1 MMRTARTEILRLE
14 TLEERLQPARIW
26 YPEFPELNPLPANNG
41 WLSLADLPASASRV
55 LELPIQQSGKT
66 SIGDLDV
73 VLSMNNEHLA
83 NYAYTLISPQGTE
96 VRLKTSGDFQGAF
109 NRLVFDDQAQL
120 SLPVGSANV
129 QCRFTPATPLSS
141 FMGQSLNGNWQ
152 LRITNIQTDNAPPD
166 FIHVSLGITTNG
178 LDDHSNTVSG
188 PQAIDLAT
196 RLVPQTASTWAE
208 SGRLSYGGDIDVFT
222 WTAPSKGGFEVKVR
236 AANGSQF
243 YPDMYIF
250 DATQQYLRQFNG
262 DAFVATGGPLGGS
275 ASRLAS
281 AVAGVSYVIT
291 VGDNHGQLLGNY
303 TVELTAY
310 NDDQVDEP
318 LNPAITSVRGGSL
331 DITRGSINRL
341 GDVDWFKIDVPG
353 TGATTVTLTGLDMFS
368 GEYSIWSA
376 SNRGTQLVSGWFSSL
391 GSAKQANFVPSQDN
405 QYYLRVSGNSGNYQ
419 FTVTTTGYEDDYGDT
434 PATAG
439 YLETYADYFSAFGSI
454 NISGDRDLFQIPTP
468 QGQLANI
475 EVYPVGLDGFQIDYN
490 FLTITIVDA
499 FGNVV
504 EVEDEMDG
512 TVSSVYQNR
521 TNVLG
526 TVQLVFL
533 VPDNNPYYV
542 RVSGRQGRTGDYWV
556 DVHNQVFVDDPFD
569 DDMGAPLIQDSD
581 FANIFS
587 ATGTIDHASDTD
599 WFYWEAPADGSVD
612 LYATSIDFDVR
623 LKIAVFP
630 IDGIDSEIQ
639 DDPDTRNNEKFG
651 FSFDVIAGEF
661 YFISI
666 RDVGFSTGFYL
677 IDLAFNEGTA
687 DPDIN
692 RYYEGLGVYLYDHF
706 ETSNNG
712 FTGSVI
718 GILDF
723 QSDIDVIEW
732 TAPDNGLA
740 SFSMNAANSA
750 IFPDIYVFSQEGQPN
765 GRGLSFDPS
774 TRVAARGGPL
784 GGIAS
789 VTFEAVKGTT
799 YYFTQ
804 GDNRG
809 RGIGLFESFI
819 SLASDDYGNNINEA
833 YLMTLSASNSI
844 SGYINFN
851 TDADWFEF
859 IAPVNGTVTM
869 QATGARAE
877 LRDGFGNRVS
887 NDRIARGSQYF
898 VNVSPLSTDFE
909 NPYSYVFELAVLA
922 DPGESI
928 PVDIGIPPVV
938 PNQQMPSIG
947 IANNVNN
954 VAIVSVIASPSTLV
968 QVGIGIAAAST
979 VIAARMGADSATT
992 ENTVGSD
999 TSTLI
1004 DALANVG
1011 AATNATSVAGDIVRQ
1026 IGDAQQQLLNEFRG
1040 LFSLIHTGAL
1050 EQLLID
1056 GAGTRAPLPAHV
1068 VDAVVPVVDSLVHG
1082 LDEFERNGMQ
1092 LIDLTMGGLKQVV
1105 AAVPTDWFEAV
1116 VPLVADVVPEEQ
1128 KTNIISGWWPWAS
1141 AVFLAGT
1148 WRERRAKSQTWR
1160 ARDESPVS

>member
-1 MMRTARTEILRLE
+1 M
-14 TLEERLQPARIW
+14 
-26 YPEFPELNPLPANNG
+26 
-41 WLSLADLPASASRV
+41 
-55 LELPIQQSGKT
+55 
-66 SIGDLDV
+66 
-73 VLSMNNEHLA
+73 
-83 NYAYTLISPQGTE
+83 
-96 VRLKTSGDFQGAF
+96 
-109 NRLVFDDQAQL
+109 
-120 SLPVGSANV
+120 
-129 QCRFTPATPLSS
+129 
-141 FMGQSLNGNWQ
+141 
-152 LRITNIQTDNAPPD
+152 
-166 FIHVSLGITTNG
+166 
-178 LDDHSNTVSG
+178 
-188 PQAIDLAT
+188 
-196 RLVPQTASTWAE
+196 
-208 SGRLSYGGDIDVFT
+208 
-222 WTAPSKGGFEVKVR
+222 R

-262 DAFVATGGPLGGS
+262 DAFVATGAPLGGS

-281 AVAGVSYVIT
+281 AVAGVSYIIT

-318 LNPAITSVRGGSL
+318 LNPAINSVRGGSL

-353 TGATTVTLTGLDMFS
+353 TGATTVSLTGLDMFS

-376 SNRGTQLVSGWFSSL
+376 SNRGTQLVSGWFSSV
-391 GSAKQANFVPSQDN
+391 GSAKQADFVRSQDE
-405 QYYLRVSGNSGNYQ
+405 QYYLRVSGNLGSYQ

-439 YLETYADYFSAFGSI
+439 QLELDDDYYSAFGSI

-468 QGQLANI
+468 QGKLANI
-475 EVYPVGLDGFQIDYN
+475 EVYPVGLDGFQIDYD

-499 FGNVV
+499 FENVV
-504 EVEDEMDG
+504 EVQDEMDG

-521 TNVLG
+521 TNSFG

-533 VPDNNPYYV
+533 VPDENPYYV
-542 RVSGRQGRTGDYWV
+542 RVSGRQGRTGNYWV
-556 DVHNQVFVDDPFD
+556 DVHDQAFVDDPFD

-581 FANIFS
+581 SANIFS
-587 ATGTIDHASDTD
+587 ASGTIDHASDTD
-599 WFYWEAPADGSVD
+599 WYFWEAPADGSVD
-612 LYATSIDFDVR
+612 LFATSIDFDMR
-623 LKIAVFP
+623 LKMAVFP

-639 DDPDTRNNEKFG
+639 DDPKYRNNEMFG

-666 RDVGFSTGFYL
+666 RDVGFTTGFYL

-692 RYYEGLGVYLYDHF
+692 RYYEGLGIYHYDHF

-712 FTGSVI
+712 FTGSVD
-718 GILDF
+718 GILDY

-740 SFSMNAANSA
+740 SFSMNAGGFA
-750 IFPDIYVFSQEGQPN
+750 IFPDMYVFSQEGQPN

-819 SLASDDYGNNINEA
+819 FLASDDYGNNINEA
-833 YLMTLSASNSI
+833 YLMTLSSSNSI

-928 PVDIGIPPVV
+928 PVELDIPPVV
-938 PNQQMPSIG
+938 PNQPMPSIG

-979 VIAARMGADSATT
+979 V
-992 ENTVGSD
+992 
-999 TSTLI
+999 
-1004 DALANVG
+1004 
-1011 AATNATSVAGDIVRQ
+1011 
-1026 IGDAQQQLLNEFRG
+1026 
-1040 LFSLIHTGAL
+1040 
-1050 EQLLID
+1050 
-1056 GAGTRAPLPAHV
+1056 
-1068 VDAVVPVVDSLVHG
+1068 
-1082 LDEFERNGMQ
+1082 
-1092 LIDLTMGGLKQVV
+1092 
-1105 AAVPTDWFEAV
+1105 
-1116 VPLVADVVPEEQ
+1116 
-1128 KTNIISGWWPWAS
+1128 
-1141 AVFLAGT
+1141 
-1148 WRERRAKSQTWR
+1148 
-1160 ARDESPVS
+1160 